1 MGEWRGR
8 GGGEEQREGERESKR
23 EVKGDGKDR
32 GEEDDKGEEGLGEE
46 IEGMR
51 KGDRI
56 KGEKKSGGNGWRC
69 EVVERRWGRQ

>member
-1 MGEWRGR
+1 M
-8 GGGEEQREGERESKR
+8 
-23 EVKGDGKDR
+23 KGDGKDR
-32 GEEDDKGEEGLGEE
+32 GEEDEKGEEGLGEE